1 MAWTET
7 TRKIY
12 ARKSARYS
20 SDLTDREWESIA
32 PHMPLPRRL
41 GRPRKADLREVMN
54 AILYVAST
62 GCQWRMLPKDFP
74 PCSTVQRYFY
84 NGGRCGS
91 GRGSIITWSRRL
103 ENWREKRLR
112 PQPEL
117 SIAKV

>member
-84 NGGRCGS
+84 EWRAM
-91 GRGSIITWSRRL
+91 RL
-103 ENWREKRLR
+103 WTRINHYLVM
-112 PQPEL
+112 
-117 SIAKV
+117 AA